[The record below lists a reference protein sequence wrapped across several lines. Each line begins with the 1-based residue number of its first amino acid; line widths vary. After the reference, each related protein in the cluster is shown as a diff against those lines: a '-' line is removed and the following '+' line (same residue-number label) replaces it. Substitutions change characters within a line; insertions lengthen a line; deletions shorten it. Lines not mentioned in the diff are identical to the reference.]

1 MAKKIF
7 KYQGKTIEELQ
18 GLTLNELA
26 DIFPSD
32 VRRRIK
38 RGFSDEEK
46 HVMALLDAGKNNI
59 KTHARTLLIL
69 PSMVGKTIACH
80 RGNNFDSILI
90 TDEMI
95 GHRLG
100 EFSLSRKRMTH
111 GNAGVGATR
120 SSSTPSK

>member
-1 MAKKIF
+1 M
-7 KYQGKTIEELQ
+7 TIEELQ

-38 RGFSDEEK
+38 RGFNDEEK
-46 HVMALLDAGKNNI
+46 HVMDLLDAGKDNV

-69 PSMVGKTIACH
+69 PSMVGKTIGVH
-80 RGNNFDSILI
+80 RGNSFDNVLI
-90 TDEMI
+90 IEEMI